1 MTKMQ
6 QKNKEMKDKI
16 DTMNDEIVGS
26 IMTKSMEFLKI
37 DSNPKYMI
45 DTVQYV
51 IMFKMV
57 TDVSTEGLKPFKLHF
72 MLTELSQQL
81 KFKEFK
87 IDEI

>member
-6 QKNKEMKDKI
+6 QKNKEMKDRI
-16 DTMNDEIVGS
+16 DTMKDEIVGS
-26 IMTKSMEFLKI
+26 MMTKSMEFLKI
-37 DSNPKYMI
+37 DTNPKYMI
-45 DTVQYV
+45 DTVQYL
-51 IMFKMV
+51 IMFKMA

>member
-6 QKNKEMKDKI
+6 QKNKEMKDRI
-16 DTMNDEIVGS
+16 DTMKDEIVGS
-26 IMTKSMEFLKI
+26 MMTKSMEFLKI

-72 MLTELSQQL
+72 MLTELS
-81 KFKEFK
+81 
-87 IDEI
+87 

>member
-72 MLTELSQQL
+72 MLTELSQ
-81 KFKEFK
+81 
-87 IDEI
+87 